1 MFDNYKN
8 YLCCW
13 DLWGR
18 AENDEQSV
26 DYWRRHLVTEYSSSI
41 SQVIQYPFFISG
53 CNHYKGTWLRW
64 IKMEVG
70 KTKVNKFKCAYGM
83 NYASTQSKR
92 FFRVYIGSRK
102 ETKIW
107 ISEALCVMAAQ
118 LFIKTN
124 IFNKFLTVWLYCIT
138 FVFYQQ
144 FCVALECPM
153 VRKLLQHIFGHKICH
168 TYLKKQIILILN
180 C

>member
-1 MFDNYKN
+1 MFNNYKN

-53 CNHYKGTWLRW
+53 CNYYNGTWLHGLRW
-64 IKMEVG
+64 RLVKQRLINFNVHMGWFMQVLRAN
-70 KTKVNKFKCAYGM
+70 V
-83 NYASTQSKR
+83 
-92 FFRVYIGSRK
+92 FRVYIGSRK

-138 FVFYQQ
+138 IVFYQQ

-168 TYLKKQIILILN
+168 TDLKKQIILILN